1 MGICP
6 SISTRQRR
14 PTQRRRGV
22 ALSQRNERVLF
33 ALGICGLVIL
43 GGFIAYVILAFLA
56 SVPIFTFAVIGAV
69 FFAYLIHPIVAWLQ
83 RRMPMVAAIL
93 VLYLAIALLVAF
105 VLYIISPL
113 IAADAKRIMLN
124 APKLVSAG
132 RRLLTDPHDPLTA
145 HLPPHV
151 RSLVASI
158 PVRVADWLTQYASS
172 LAKRAM
178 PLVLSFV
185 TVVAMFVIIPVT
197 AAYMTAEARTIKRT
211 LLALLP
217 PSARMRTAR
226 IISDLDSVV
235 GGFIRGQLL
244 VACVVGSL
252 VTLLLLGLHVPYAF
266 LIGLFAGVADVIPY
280 VGAVAGWLPAFLIA
294 YMNNG
299 FPNAIAVSLGI
310 IVINQLEGHIIV
322 PNVVSRTVALTP
334 LGILLSLLL
343 AGEVLGL
350 PGLLI
355 AVPAAG
361 VVRVL
366 VINFTNWPR
375 HEPRKPII
383 PRPLQRLPRLL
394 VRLILRHQQRG

>member
-1 MGICP
+1 M
-6 SISTRQRR
+6 
-14 PTQRRRGV
+14 
-22 ALSQRNERVLF
+22 LF
-33 ALGICGLVIL
+33 ALGVCGLVIL
-43 GGFIAYVILAFLA
+43 GALVTYFILAFLA
-56 SVPIFTFAVIGAV
+56 SVPIFTFAVIGGV
-69 FFAYLIHPIVAWLQ
+69 FFAYVIHPLIARLQ

-93 VLYLAIALLVAF
+93 VVYLGIALVVAF

-113 IAADAKRIMLN
+113 IASDAKSIAQD
-124 APKLVSAG
+124 APKLVAAG

-145 HLPPHV
+145 HLPERL
-151 RSLVASI
+151 RSFVASV
-158 PVRVADWLTQYASS
+158 PKRVDAWLASYASQV
-172 LAKRAM
+172 AKRAM

-185 TVVAMFVIIPVT
+185 TVIAMFVIIPVT
-197 AAYMTAEARTIKRT
+197 AAYMTAEARGIKRNV
-211 LLALLP
+211 LSLLP
-217 PSARMRTAR
+217 PVARLRAAR
-226 IISDLDSVV
+226 IMTDLDHVV
-235 GGFIRGQLL
+235 GGFIRGQIL

-266 LIGLFAGVADVIPY
+266 LIGLFAGVVDLVPY
-280 VGAVAGWLPAFLIA
+280 VGAVAGWLPAFIIS

-299 FPNAIAVSLGI
+299 FPNAIAVSVGI
-310 IVINQLEGHIIV
+310 IIINQLEGHIIV

-361 VVRVL
+361 VVRVV

-394 VRLILRHQQRG
+394 ARLILRHQHRGSA